1 MSLQFKTARKTESK
15 SFLDDLEEA
24 VARGT
29 PESRARALWHTT
41 DLMIAGDFSDDEIWT
56 FGEVVTR
63 LADEIEV
70 AARAQLSERL
80 AHFDQAPVNI
90 IHKLAFDDAI
100 EVAGP
105 VLRES
110 KQLETYALVA
120 NACTKSQ
127 AHMLSISKRET
138 LEERVTDELVKRGD
152 QDVVKSV
159 VGNSGAKFSDFGFL
173 NMVQRAEGDSILAEQ
188 LGLRKDIPRHV
199 FQQLIAKATADVRK
213 RLELERPDMARQ
225 IQSSVTDLGGEL
237 QSKFGPVSRS
247 HFVAKRVVTT
257 QHRSGNLNET
267 SISTYARSH
276 RLEEVTIGMSLLC
289 ALPSDVIER
298 ALFDKN
304 REMLLILSKALDFSW
319 DTMMAL
325 LFLGAKDHRIT
336 ASDLKRLETDYERL
350 NIETSRSVLAFY
362 QSRKNGTAPLD
373 ASLAAALYA

>member
-1 MSLQFKTARKTESK
+1 MSLQFKTARKLESK

-105 VLRES
+105 VLRDS

-152 QDVVKSV
+152 QDVVNSV
-159 VGNSGAKFSDFGFL
+159 ASNTGAKFSDFGFL

-213 RLELERPDMARQ
+213 RLESERPDMARQ

-237 QSKFGPVSRS
+237 QSKFGPVSRT

-257 QHRSGNLNET
+257 QHRSGNLNEA

-276 RLEEVTIGMSLLC
+276 RLEEVTIGLSLLC
-289 ALPSDVIER
+289 ALPNDVIER

-304 REMLLILSKALDFSW
+304 REMLLILAKALDFSW
-319 DTMMAL
+319 ETMMAL

-336 ASDLKRLETDYERL
+336 ASELKRLETDYENL
-350 NIETSRSVLAFY
+350 NIETTRSVLAFY

>member
-1 MSLQFKTARKTESK
+1 MSLQFKTARKSESK
-15 SFLDDLEEA
+15 SFLDNLEEA

-127 AHMLSISKRET
+127 AHMLSISKREA

-152 QDVVKSV
+152 QDVVNSV
-159 VGNSGAKFSDFGFL
+159 ASNTGAKFSDFGFL

-199 FQQLIAKATADVRK
+199 FQQLIAKATDDVRK
-213 RLELERPDMARQ
+213 RLESERPDMARQ

-257 QHRSGNLNET
+257 QHRSGNLNEA

-276 RLEEVTIGMSLLC
+276 RLEEVTIGLSLLC

-304 REMLLILSKALDFSW
+304 REMLLILAKALNFSW
-319 DTMMAL
+319 ATMMAL

-336 ASDLKRLETDYERL
+336 ASELKRLETDYENL
-350 NIETSRSVLAFY
+350 NIETTRSVLAFY